1 EAGYMARIGY
11 VFDHTMARFGLQGKS
26 LMPFLMCL
34 GCTMGGV
41 SGSRVIDSWGQRMLT
56 VMMAWAIP
64 CGSTWGV
71 VAVLA
76 VAFFGVVGAPLVIV
90 GIFAMMLVIMGIV
103 GKVFGPRLVAD
114 GERSGLVMEL
124 PPYHRPHLKGV
135 VRGALLK
142 SRQMFVRAIRVVAI
156 FAFVIW
162 ALTYTST
169 GGVEGSALYALG
181 TAIEP
186 VTRLFGM
193 GWQTFTA
200 WLCALV
206 LKESALGV
214 LSGLFTGAATPNAVL
229 VGIMTGGGAA

>member
-1 EAGYMARIGY
+1 
-11 VFDHTMARFGLQGKS
+11 
-26 LMPFLMCL
+26 
-34 GCTMGGV
+34 
-41 SGSRVIDSWGQRMLT
+41 
-56 VMMAWAIP
+56 
-64 CGSTWGV
+64 
-71 VAVLA
+71 
-76 VAFFGVVGAPLVIV
+76 
-90 GIFAMMLVIMGIV
+90 
-103 GKVFGPRLVAD
+103 
-114 GERSGLVMEL
+114 
-124 PPYHRPHLKGV
+124 
-135 VRGALLK
+135 
-142 SRQMFVRAIRVVAI
+142 MFVRAIRVVAI

-229 VGIMTGGGAA
+229 VGIMTGGGAAAANVGEVMSQVISAPEALAFIFAFTFNMPCAASVSATWAEVHSTKWTVITAAFYIASSLLLGCVVYHVSLLFF